1 MLGIDHSLRQIMIS
15 RDSHRNG
22 HRKRR
27 TIQPFGSRHHRCCG
41 WSSGA
46 SKTILVHL
54 HRLGGRRPWLEQTGS
69 DGKTKIRRGEDW
81 RRSGHNATCI
91 MHDQPFHH
99 PYWHASNT
107 TTTDHS
113 KLGTW
118 PRRSLSTITTT
129 DPRQAHVLLLAQ
141 RCSGLCVCPPK
152 IERHVPPLLC
162 SQTLNP

>member
-1 MLGIDHSLRQIMIS
+1 MTTAPPGTDGDWNMLGIDHSLRQIMIS

-113 KLGTW
+113 KFGDMATEE
-118 PRRSLSTITTT
+118 PIDNYHYRSSTSART
-129 DPRQAHVLLLAQ
+129 
-141 RCSGLCVCPPK
+141 PPGSA
-152 IERHVPPLLC
+152 VFWLMCLP
-162 SQTLNP
+162 S

>member
-1 MLGIDHSLRQIMIS
+1 MLGIDYSLRQIMIS

-27 TIQPFGSRHHRCCG
+27 TIQPFGSRPHRCCG

-54 HRLGGRRPWLEQTGS
+54 HRLGGCRPWLEQTGS

-113 KLGTW
+113 KFGDMATEEPIDNYHYTILDKRTYSSW
-118 PRRSLSTITTT
+118 LSG
-129 DPRQAHVLLLAQ
+129 VLAYVFALL
-141 RCSGLCVCPPK
+141 RLSGMCPPYYAVK
-152 IERHVPPLLC
+152 P
-162 SQTLNP
+162 